1 MRGFR
6 AASAL
11 AVLQTL
17 LLSPGLGQTPVFRL
31 DLSGTPIGDFPASLE
46 LLQGN
51 LELRLWNGVPMLKA
65 SSVSEFLIT
74 LAQPL
79 PSDFTLEFDLV
90 PKLGSNPQDLSFEGT
105 PRINRGDA
113 SAHVQWH
120 ATGYVSVAGGGGD
133 MYQAP
138 MPDDLQ
144 ASLPGALTHVVFE
157 AQGATIKLYTN
168 GRRLFTLQ
176 KQFVRGRVLRV
187 SLGAQNDGTE
197 AVYLAGLRISA
208 GTGFAT
214 VAQVTP
220 PPGVPQPAP
229 SSGQGNQS
237 PSTSQTSAMTAP
249 AAAIV
254 ANVTVTAGPS
264 GPIVSWLG
272 GSAPATYTVK
282 RWLSSDPVCC
292 NNASSLNPPLTGPP
306 WQDTPPPSTGT
317 YVYEVTARTSTAIA
331 TAQAQFDYQRAGT
344 GQVIT
349 PPGGAGSRTVTVV
362 PPPAPPPIAAP
373 SSPTPVTLQSS
384 PTTPSRTSGA
394 VQTLT
399 GGDPTGFAGSSPAP
413 ASVQLSWQAV
423 AGATGY
429 LVSGPGIPQ
438 GTIVTGTGY
447 SVQSVAAGL
456 QTYRVASV
464 TSSGVGTQA
473 SSWPSATVRVMP
485 VPGIMLS
492 RPQGLGGR
500 AEYNLHACE
509 LGKWIAGQLM
519 LPNGWCFVDAATGA
533 ADAKALPLLTLYGI
547 QEFEDDWWPSPPV
560 IRAADDW
567 TLYSTWPWA
576 RSDQVVPEAI
586 FGDIADLYR
595 GRRVGCV
602 QRGNG
607 STASTF
613 CWASTTPH
621 SAMARLYAPPLTFA
635 SSGDSW
641 IAKTAETAYDNVSV
655 IVQTAQETGFLVL
668 QKAKVPC
675 GVGAFSPTCYGLVG
689 TAEAQLDSQGRR
701 SLPHVCMACHGG
713 RFDPA
718 TGKVT
723 GATLLALDPA
733 GFSWASSGP
742 SRDEER
748 IRNINLAIF
757 TTPGIAPGVL
767 QYITDLYGGRQ
778 SVPGTVVDDSRVPAA
793 WATQPGLYQQVYRPY
808 CASCHS
814 AMTGPLDFRSFG
826 DLQRVKDRVKAAVC
840 GGTMPHAEVP
850 FIKFW
855 TRGGTVLLPG
865 VLLSSLG
872 FTGC

>member
-1 MRGFR
+1 MRGVR
-6 AASAL
+6 AAIAL
-11 AVLQTL
+11 ALWQVLL
-17 LLSPGLGQTPVFRL
+17 PSVARGQTPLFRL
-31 DLSGTPIGDFPASLE
+31 DLTGTPIGDFPSSLQ

-51 LELRLWNGVPMLKA
+51 LELVMRNGVPMLKA
-65 SSVSEFLIT
+65 SSVTEFLIS

-79 PSDFTLEFDLV
+79 PSDFTLEFDLA
-90 PKLGSNPQDLSFEGT
+90 PKHGSNPQDLSFEGT
-105 PRINRGDA
+105 PRINRGEA
-113 SAHVQWH
+113 SAQVQWH
-120 ATGYVSVAGGGGD
+120 ATGYISVAGGGGD

-144 ASLPGALTHVVFE
+144 ASLPGVLTHVVFE
-157 AQGATIKLYTN
+157 AQGGTIKLYTN

-187 SLGAQNDGTE
+187 SLGGQDGGTE
-197 AVYLAGLRISA
+197 AVYVAGLRISA

-214 VAQVTP
+214 VAQATP
-220 PPGVPQPAP
+220 PPGVPQQTVSP
-229 SSGQGNQS
+229 SQQGNPSQ
-237 PSTSQTSAMTAP
+237 STSQTFAIGTP

-254 ANVTVTAGPS
+254 ANVSVAAGPN
-264 GPIVSWLG
+264 GPVVSWLG
-272 GSAPATYTVK
+272 GSAPATYAVK
-282 RWLSSDPVCC
+282 RWLISDPVCC

-306 WQDTPPPSTGT
+306 WQDTPPPLTGT

-331 TAQAQFDYQRAGT
+331 TAQGQFDFQRAGT
-344 GQVIT
+344 GQIIA
-349 PPGGAGSRTVTVV
+349 PPGAGSRNVV
-362 PPPAPPPIAAP
+362 IAPPPPPPPAPTSTPLPGV
-373 SSPTPVTLQSS
+373 SSL
-384 PTTPSRTSGA
+384 PSRTTSGIQNVA
-394 VQTLT
+394 S
-399 GGDPTGFAGSSPAP
+399 GDPTGFSGSSPAP
-413 ASVQLSWQAV
+413 ATVQLSWQSV

-438 GTIVTGTGY
+438 GTIVPGTGY
-447 SVQSVAAGL
+447 SVPRVSAGL

-473 SSWPSATVRVMP
+473 ASWPSAVVRVMP

-492 RPQGLGGR
+492 RPQGLGSK
-500 AEYNLHACE
+500 ADYNQHACNF
-509 LGKWIAGQLM
+509 GKWIAGQLM
-519 LPNGWCFVDAATGA
+519 LPNGWCFIDAATGA
-533 ADAKALPLLTLYGI
+533 ADAKALPLLTVYGI
-547 QEFEDDWWPSPPV
+547 QEFDDSWWPSPPV
-560 IRAADDW
+560 IRAANDW
-567 TLYSTWPWA
+567 TLYSDWA
-576 RSDQVVPEAI
+576 WGRFDQEVPEAT

-607 STASTF
+607 SAASTF

-621 SAMARLYAPPLTFA
+621 SAMTHFYTPPITFP
-635 SSGDSW
+635 STLDFLIG
-641 IAKTAETAYDNVSV
+641 KYAETAYDNVSV
-655 IVQTAQETGFLVL
+655 IVQTAQETSFLVL
-668 QKAKVPC
+668 QKGQVPC
-675 GVGAFSPTCYGLVG
+675 GIGAVVPPCFGLVG
-689 TAEAQLDSQGRR
+689 KAEVQLDSQGPR
-701 SLPHVCMACHGG
+701 SLPHLCMACHGG

-733 GFSWASSGP
+733 GFSWGGVGRA
-742 SRDEER
+742 REEER

-757 TTPGIAPGVL
+757 TSPGIAPGVL

-778 SVPGTVVDDSRVPAA
+778 SVPGTTVDDNRVPSG
-793 WATQPGLYQQVYRPY
+793 WATQPGLYQQIYRPF

-814 AMTGPLDFRSFG
+814 AMTGSLDFRSFG
-826 DLQRVKDRVKAAVC
+826 DLQREKDRVKAAVC

-855 TRGGTVLLPG
+855 TRGGNVLLPG
-865 VLLSSLG
+865 VLLASLG